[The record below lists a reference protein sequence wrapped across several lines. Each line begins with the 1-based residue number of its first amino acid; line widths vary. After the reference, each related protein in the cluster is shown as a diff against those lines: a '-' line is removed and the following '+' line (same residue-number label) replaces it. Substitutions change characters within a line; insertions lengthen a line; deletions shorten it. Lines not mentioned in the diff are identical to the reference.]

1 MAILIEGGFDFSS
14 SSRRSRLSG
23 NAPIRR
29 MMRFLRRRDCGGDQA
44 PALEGRCRNLR
55 CTEPR
60 ATSSGYGDL
69 IELAATAG
77 LRKEGRE
84 DGGSARQLSTSRFTG
99 RGLLAED
106 FDGSSSEQRSRKGRG
121 LRSEEHT
128 SEL

>member
-1 MAILIEGGFDFSS
+1 ITVARNPTGWPALA
-14 SSRRSRLSG
+14 SRRAGPADRLL
-23 NAPIRR
+23 RR

-121 LRSEEHT
+121 LDKAR
-128 SEL
+128 